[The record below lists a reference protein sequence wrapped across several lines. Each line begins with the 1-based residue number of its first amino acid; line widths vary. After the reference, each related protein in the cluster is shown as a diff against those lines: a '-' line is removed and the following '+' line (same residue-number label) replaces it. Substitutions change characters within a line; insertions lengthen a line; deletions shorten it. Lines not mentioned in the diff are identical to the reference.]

1 VKKKGP
7 FGDLVALK
15 SSPGAWGTAALAKG
29 PGTLHRSQTVFPI
42 PPIPRPPIV
51 QCGNTGTYCVLCSL
65 HAALCRAVGR
75 ASRSESGS
83 VRSNSPEAAWCPS
96 AISQEPQNP
105 LPVGLIRSAPL
116 SPWLTGMRAW
126 TTSSLLFPRVRTG
139 LEAHSGFC
147 TSPYSVGHSP
157 NLRGTMALKHHH

>member
-1 VKKKGP
+1 MKKKGP

-42 PPIPRPPIV
+42 PPIPRPPII

-65 HAALCRAVGR
+65 HAALCRAVGVR
-75 ASRSESGS
+75 FSSLKFSRSSLVPFSHQPRTSEPLARLPHPLGS
-83 VRSNSPEAAWCPS
+83 
-96 AISQEPQNP
+96 P
-105 LPVGLIRSAPL
+105 LPLAH
-116 SPWLTGMRAW
+116 GMRAW

-147 TSPYSVGHSP
+147 TSPYSVGHSH